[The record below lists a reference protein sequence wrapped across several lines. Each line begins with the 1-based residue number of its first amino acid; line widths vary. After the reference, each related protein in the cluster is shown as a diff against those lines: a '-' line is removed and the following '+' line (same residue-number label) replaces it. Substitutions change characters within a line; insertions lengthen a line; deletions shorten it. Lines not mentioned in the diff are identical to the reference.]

1 MSHYRLDR
9 LLIKNKIFNQRTG
22 DILKALDIDP
32 ENPSYLEALGGNFE
46 RSGKLL
52 AAANMMDRVSV
63 LEPNR
68 F

>member
-46 RSGKLL
+46 RSGKL
-52 AAANMMDRVSV
+52 
-63 LEPNR
+63 
-68 F
+68 